1 MGGYR
6 VLSKNAKSYNRK
18 DFISSISLLVLGLL
32 LFGGSIRL
40 SVWTGSGPQEG
51 FFPLIIALIIIPLS
65 LWILAREL
73 FLMKEGAEEFG
84 SQKKGGNTASI
95 AKVSF
100 YAIAMLLYWVL
111 MPTVGFVATSA
122 LFLLFILRFTE
133 RQSWKITLWVG
144 IASILTSYLLFI
156 YFLKVPL
163 PKGFLTW

>member
-1 MGGYR
+1 M
-6 VLSKNAKSYNRK
+6 LSKKEKVYHRK
-18 DFISSISLLVLGLL
+18 DFISSISLLVLGVL

-51 FFPLIIALIIIPLS
+51 FFPLIIALIIIALS

-73 FLMKEGAEEFG
+73 FLMREGAEESG
-84 SQKKGGNTASI
+84 SKKKGENTASI

-100 YAIAMLLYWVL
+100 YAISMLLYWVL

-122 LFLLFILRFTE
+122 LFLLFILRFAE

-144 IASILTSYLLFI
+144 LASILTCYLLFI

-163 PKGFLTW
+163 PKGFLSW

>member
-1 MGGYR
+1 MLRQKIKIYH
-6 VLSKNAKSYNRK
+6 RK

-51 FFPLIIALIIIPLS
+51 FFPLIVALIIIALS
-65 LWILAREL
+65 SWILAREL
-73 FLMKEGAEEFG
+73 FLVRERAEEFG
-84 SQKKGGNTASI
+84 SQKKGENTASI

-111 MPTVGFVATSA
+111 MPTVGFVVTSA
-122 LFLLFILRFTE
+122 LFLLFILRFAE

-144 IASILTSYLLFI
+144 LASILTSYLLFI

-163 PKGFLTW
+163 PKGFLSR

>member
-1 MGGYR
+1 MFRQKIKIY
-6 VLSKNAKSYNRK
+6 YRK

-51 FFPLIIALIIIPLS
+51 FFPLIIALIIVALS

-73 FLMKEGAEEFG
+73 FLMREGAGESG
-84 SQKKGGNTASI
+84 SQKKGENTASI

-100 YAIAMLLYWVL
+100 YAISMLLYWVL

-122 LFLLFILRFTE
+122 LFLLFILRFAE

-144 IASILTSYLLFI
+144 FASILTSYLLFI

-163 PKGFLTW
+163 PKGFLSW